1 MSPMATARVPRYR
14 GVAADDPCPETGGR
28 VVDYATEEIARFVG
42 ACIAAGALTGL
53 LTVTIR
59 LFRPPR

>member
-1 MSPMATARVPRYR
+1 
-14 GVAADDPCPETGGR
+14 
-28 VVDYATEEIARFVG
+28 VDYATEEMARFVG

>member
-1 MSPMATARVPRYR
+1 M
-14 GVAADDPCPETGGR
+14 
-28 VVDYATEEIARFVG
+28 DYPTEETLRFVG